1 MQISIT
7 KTTCPKEKPDSSTL
21 GFGKF
26 LSYKGLI
33 EDKQVSWLPSYGPEM
48 RGGTAS
54 CSVIISDDAVGSPII
69 SNPDILVAMNL
80 PSLDKFENSVVSGG
94 IILADSTLIERKVL
108 RDDVTVYYI
117 PATRLASENGFPT
130 LANMILMGKLLEVLG
145 GFNAEDV
152 KATLSKVIS
161 AKHANMLDAN
171 LKAISLGAEF

>member
-1 MQISIT
+1 M
-7 KTTCPKEKPDSSTL
+7 
-21 GFGKF
+21 
-26 LSYKGLI
+26 Y
-33 EDKQVSWLPSYGPEM
+33 
-48 RGGTAS
+48 
-54 CSVIISDDAVGSPII
+54 
-69 SNPDILVAMNL
+69 L
-80 PSLDKFENSVVSGG
+80 PSLDKFEKSVVSGG

-161 AKHANMLDAN
+161 AKRADMLETN
-171 LKAISLGAEF
+171 LKALKLGADF